1 MLDIRWDI
9 IETYAPFFL
18 KGLLMTVG
26 ICLASIIFGTILGLG
41 IGLGRMSKN
50 PIIRFPFTVYIDIF
64 RGTPLLV
71 QIIIVH
77 FGVTPIVFGISNGIY
92 SAILALSLNSAA
104 YCAEIFRAG
113 IQSIDKGQMEAA
125 RSLGLSHYKAMRFII
140 LPQAIKRM
148 IPPFVNEFI
157 VLIKDSSLASIV
169 GAKELMYWAK
179 AAQGQ
184 YLRVWEAYL
193 TIAIIYLI
201 LTLTLSKLLNRLER
215 KYRTE

>member
-1 MLDIRWDI
+1 MDIRWDI

-18 KGLLMTVG
+18 QGTLLTIG
-26 ICLASIIFGTILGLG
+26 ICLASIFFGTILGLG
-41 IGLGRMSKN
+41 IGLGRMSKHK
-50 PIIRFPFTVYIDIF
+50 IIRTPFTVYVDII

-71 QIIIVH
+71 LIMIVH
-77 FGVTPIVFGISNGIY
+77 FGISTPVFGISNGIF
-92 SAILALSLNSAA
+92 SAILSLSLNSAA

-113 IQSIDKGQMEAA
+113 VQSIDRGQMEAA
-125 RSLGLSHYKAMRFII
+125 RSLGLSHYKAMRFVI

-169 GAKELMYWAK
+169 AAKELMYWAK

-184 YLRVWEAYL
+184 YLRVWESYL

-201 LTLTLSKLLNRLER
+201 LTLTLSKVLNRLER